1 MRSTFRPISNVH
13 ASVRLQLQK
22 ENMAQ
27 CLKDCWI
34 PCKLSWDDL
43 QALCRRQ
50 RLVCKQLHV
59 SKNNFNEYVVEYLCN
74 YRKIKDRE
82 FFLVKWKGYTE
93 AENTWEPHRNLKCPK
108 ILKQFRL
115 DMRLALLL
123 ANKPLDST
131 SLDASSAFFVLQ
143 KAKQRQKLRRWED
156 QLNQKCKHKGRMF
169 VLNEVDLDIP
179 PKDFT
184 YITDYKLGEG
194 VKVSQTAVGCK
205 CADCVKEPTN
215 GCCAGASEHRMAYND
230 SRQVKIRPGLPI
242 YECNSFCSC
251 GPECGNRVVQRGIQ
265 YDLCIFKTA
274 NGRGWGVRTLQMIK
288 KNAFVMEY
296 LGEIITSEEA
306 ERRGETYDKQGATYL
321 FDLDYVDDVYTVDA
335 ARYGNISHF
344 VNHSVYN
351 VFIDNLDERLPRI
364 AFFAIRAI
372 KSGEELTFDYK
383 MTIDPVVAESK
394 RMDTNFS
401 LAEIQGT
408 PTQRMRMECK
418 CGVEKCRKFLF

>member
-74 YRKIKDRE
+74 YRKIK
-82 FFLVKWKGYTE
+82 
-93 AENTWEPHRNLKCPK
+93 
-108 ILKQFRL
+108 
-115 DMRLALLL
+115 
-123 ANKPLDST
+123 
-131 SLDASSAFFVLQ
+131 

-344 VNHSVYN
+344 VNHSCDPNLQVYN

>member
-230 SRQVKIRPGLPI
+230 SRQ
-242 YECNSFCSC
+242 
-251 GPECGNRVVQRGIQ
+251 
-265 YDLCIFKTA
+265 
-274 NGRGWGVRTLQMIK
+274 
-288 KNAFVMEY
+288 
-296 LGEIITSEEA
+296 IITSEEA

-344 VNHSVYN
+344 VNHSCDPNLQVYN